1 MSSLFASWLLVLLC
15 TGQLG
20 LTRSKV
26 EAGEEGREMVDDLEK
41 GIEGI

>member
-20 LTRSKV
+20 LTMSKV
-26 EAGEEGREMVDDLEK
+26 EAGEEGREMVEDLYKEK
-41 GIEGI
+41 DGI